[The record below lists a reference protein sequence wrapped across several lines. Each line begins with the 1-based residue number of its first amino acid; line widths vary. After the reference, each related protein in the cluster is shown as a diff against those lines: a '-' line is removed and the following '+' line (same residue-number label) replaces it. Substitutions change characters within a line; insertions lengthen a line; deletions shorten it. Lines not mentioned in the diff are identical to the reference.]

1 MKSSLNEFHDEMNR
15 RLHAGLTTLSSV
27 ESRAL
32 RRFAILF
39 MTGAFA
45 ADWGILPWQCSDIAD
60 VTFEAFGRWLQHY
73 RCDAGRKENIMI
85 AVQNFIAV
93 NRSKLIDTKMPSFA
107 SQKTDIAGYIL
118 DDGSYLLL
126 PDTLDKLGNKWG
138 LSAKN
143 LARTVDEA
151 GYLTRPEGD
160 RLTARRTIRKV
171 NVTGYCFS
179 ADFAKAR
186 L

>member
-1 MKSSLNEFHDEMNR
+1 
-15 RLHAGLTTLSSV
+15 
-27 ESRAL
+27 
-32 RRFAILF
+32 
-39 MTGAFA
+39 
-45 ADWGILPWQCSDIAD
+45 
-60 VTFEAFGRWLQHY
+60 
-73 RCDAGRKENIMI
+73 MI

-143 LARTVDEA
+143 LARLVDEA